1 MKVLK
6 KITNYSF
13 KFLFPCTLLVDKGNR
28 RHQSSYKNHSKNQW
42 TRRLQTLNLSKNQK
56 MVPHKKKEEDRA
68 QYINIIQYNIYKI
81 WYMSLLCFLNYS
93 SPMDQT
99 ALDALSRRPLT
110 ELPMLKLD
118 EFICFLVNIY
128 FFRSLSP
135 THSLALS
142 PPHILILQDMDRF
155 FSCKGNSKLLHRV
168 AVMRMMMRFVVRG
181 VSKCHFSSNEKPS
194 LALFFC
200 S

>member
-28 RHQSSYKNHSKNQW
+28 RHQSSYKNHSKNQ
-42 TRRLQTLNLSKNQK
+42 K
-56 MVPHKKKEEDRA
+56 MVPHKKKEEYRA

-81 WYMSLLCFLNYS
+81 WYMSLLCFFNYS
-93 SPMDQT
+93 SLMDQT

-135 THSLALS
+135 THSFALS

-168 AVMRMMMRFVVRG
+168 AVMTRMMMRFVVRG
-181 VSKCHFSSNEKPS
+181 VSKCHSSSNEKPS

>member
-1 MKVLK
+1 MVYVL
-6 KITNYSF
+6 IV
-13 KFLFPCTLLVDKGNR
+13 LF
-28 RHQSSYKNHSKNQW
+28 
-42 TRRLQTLNLSKNQK
+42 
-56 MVPHKKKEEDRA
+56 
-68 QYINIIQYNIYKI
+68 
-81 WYMSLLCFLNYS
+81 FNYS

-118 EFICFLVNIY
+118 EFICFLVNIHL
-128 FFRSLSP
+128 FCSLSP

-168 AVMRMMMRFVVRG
+168 ALMTRMMMRFVVRG
-181 VSKCHFSSNEKPS
+181 VSKCHSSSNENP
-194 LALFFC
+194 LQLFFF
-200 S
+200 SVLEYDFVSDTFETIGSILI